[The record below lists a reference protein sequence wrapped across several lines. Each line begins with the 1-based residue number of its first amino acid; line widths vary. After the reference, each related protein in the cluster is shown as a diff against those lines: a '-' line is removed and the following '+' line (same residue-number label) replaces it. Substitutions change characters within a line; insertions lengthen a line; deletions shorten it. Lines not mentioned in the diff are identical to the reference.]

1 MSAGL
6 YPMSTICEW
15 LGKRP
20 DEMTRVIEEDGLPV
34 INVPTKQKTVHK
46 CSLLGLHR
54 WVTKRSVN
62 AAITVDDLEHELD
75 CAAAKVAA
83 RLRAKAARR
92 QAKEGQAA

>member
-15 LGKRP
+15 LGKKP
-20 DEMTRVIEEDGLPV
+20 TEMARVIEEDGLPV
-34 INVPTKQKTVHK
+34 INVPTRQKQVQK

-62 AAITVDDLEHELD
+62 AAITVDDLEAELD
-75 CAAAKVAA
+75 RAAAKVAA
-83 RLRAKAARR
+83 RLKAKAQRKQGR
-92 QAKEGQAA
+92 EVAA